1 MTKDSAIGQL
11 MVELG
16 FAPLT
21 KTGNIYGEKIS
32 LEGLTSEAQ
41 GDFLLLLV
49 DSFRYVDPN
58 QAVPDGV
65 QQFLANPITQ
75 ALPAAQGGIFLYP
88 RDGNDVY
95 YFTVMLIPIFV
106 DLLEQALTQ
115 AQGTR

>member
-115 AQGTR
+115 AQGTQ